1 MVRERN
7 VGGDGLAG
15 EDSSPAT
22 NTVSAVVGK
31 GTRMRRRMA
40 ANTANSKVP
49 ANDQSRNQGSGKS
62 RAKKSTR
69 KKSPQQSESANSG
82 AKISPGRNSLEYSED
97 NLDEGVESQRSPHR
111 RNEQR
116 QRPSTSAGYGEI
128 RSHIYGPATRMSSQN
143 IHDDYVAATI
153 ASAQASSARK
163 GGDRG
168 FISARPMT
176 ADDSN
181 FLAEE
186 SKSPIPTTGLL
197 ARANRARE
205 TIPSP
210 GHAVEQVSS
219 ELEEVQRSV
228 ARLREQRLI
237 VERIKREAESKDRRI
252 NELDLLVRRLRSQS
266 SQASLQALER
276 ERTLRSKILSLEQQ
290 VSHKRDNDVTVAL
303 ELKSLLQE
311 AQKTENGLRCELA
324 RSQAELEESRTHS
337 ESSLKELRDINARLL
352 ADKETLE
359 DRAGQLQR
367 DLEDKTRDLERA
379 YSRQTTAVASVEK
392 RCEELDRL
400 LTTKKH
406 QLAEWKDKVDSLTLV
421 NTKQREQLEAK
432 TTALEEAERRE
443 HLLQGTIDELDEN
456 LNVLREHVEVT
467 EGADQ
472 DLRQELKRANQRLE
486 QADEVMEQLRN
497 ELIQAKLD
505 SQITEDQSK
514 RQKSNFTEYEAS
526 LQRAGAHRKRM
537 ELQLRNLAA
546 KVQELQAQL
555 VEEMRT
561 NAALSRQLEEER
573 SSRSKVSRERLRIL
587 EEFYDEE
594 NKLKETLEHPFF
606 EKARERAL
614 QNTSLSVSE
623 DYGVDD
629 TSPAALTGSRLVES
643 MQREKKHGQIKQ
655 EMYDGTNENFMFTHE
670 MTDDELLYG
679 SDFPGGH

>member
-1 MVRERN
+1 
-7 VGGDGLAG
+7 
-15 EDSSPAT
+15 
-22 NTVSAVVGK
+22 
-31 GTRMRRRMA
+31 
-40 ANTANSKVP
+40 
-49 ANDQSRNQGSGKS
+49 
-62 RAKKSTR
+62 
-69 KKSPQQSESANSG
+69 
-82 AKISPGRNSLEYSED
+82 
-97 NLDEGVESQRSPHR
+97 
-111 RNEQR
+111 
-116 QRPSTSAGYGEI
+116 
-128 RSHIYGPATRMSSQN
+128 
-143 IHDDYVAATI
+143 
-153 ASAQASSARK
+153 
-163 GGDRG
+163 
-168 FISARPMT
+168 
-176 ADDSN
+176 
-181 FLAEE
+181 
-186 SKSPIPTTGLL
+186 
-197 ARANRARE
+197 
-205 TIPSP
+205 
-210 GHAVEQVSS
+210 
-219 ELEEVQRSV
+219 
-228 ARLREQRLI
+228 
-237 VERIKREAESKDRRI
+237 
-252 NELDLLVRRLRSQS
+252 LLVRRLRSQS